1 MFIQLETSL
10 MTFLLSIFQTN
21 TVQTTP
27 EHDPL
32 LALFDVR
39 YNFERLIYG
48 HTGSEKYFVRKNTNY
63 LPNFERDCTRQGHN
77 FCLIIVY

>member
-21 TVQTTP
+21 TVKTTP

-32 LALFDVR
+32 LAFFDVR
-39 YNFERLIYG
+39 YNFESLMYG
-48 HTGSEKYFVRKNTNY
+48 HTGSEKYFVHKNTKL
-63 LPNFERDCTRQGHN
+63 LPNFDRYFLR
-77 FCLIIVY
+77 LL